1 MTIDTEF
8 MGEDA
13 LRVDGVAQHLWLTRG
28 IYTFPLDAGT
38 QVWGSLV
45 PGEFTHMQ
53 TQAIRMRWVYGTPD
67 ELRFPAQKTRSDLF
81 LKIAGSVLFCWHS
94 EDGCCDESDLAP
106 IDARLRDAC
115 RSHSLT
121 DPGLMS
127 TQPAPPPSTIVPF
140 WNRLRE
146 ITLYP
151 AHMGSMI
158 TIVILAICQL
168 VIFLPGMLI
177 PLVLVLLVTVAM
189 YKYAFECLRATANG
203 NMEPPEIGVSV
214 DASLGWKQIWLMLIL
229 IVVAAFGARLLHPVL
244 AIALIVFIGF
254 SLPGATMTL
263 AMDQSLGS
271 ALNPLRW
278 ISICTRIGWSYLAL
292 VFLCLVI
299 FLSEAYAAALVQK
312 FLPRFVA
319 VVAVAFVSNYA
330 VVVMYHLMGYLIYQY
345 HDAVGFEPAAPQ
357 LARLKARPDPDQEL
371 LDQVGALVREG
382 KPEAATEMLRGH
394 LRSRG
399 GTDSVHTQYRKLLR
413 LTDDKTESLRHG
425 QEYLNILL
433 AQDKDR
439 LALDILRECQ
449 TLDPAFAPTDAEQVT
464 RLAHKAAQL
473 GQPQVAL
480 RLLSG
485 FHKRFPKSR
494 EIPRNYLLVANLLHE
509 RMNEDDKACGVLQY
523 LKTSYPEH
531 ALLPEIDAQLALIQ
545 RIMAAAGSPKAGTQP
560 AKTSAP

>member
-1 MTIDTEF
+1 MS
-8 MGEDA
+8 
-13 LRVDGVAQHLWLTRG
+13 AQPT
-28 IYTFPLDAGT
+28 
-38 QVWGSLV
+38 
-45 PGEFTHMQ
+45 
-53 TQAIRMRWVYGTPD
+53 
-67 ELRFPAQKTRSDLF
+67 
-81 LKIAGSVLFCWHS
+81 
-94 EDGCCDESDLAP
+94 
-106 IDARLRDAC
+106 
-115 RSHSLT
+115 
-121 DPGLMS
+121 
-127 TQPAPPPSTIVPF
+127 PPPLAIIPF

-158 TIVILAICQL
+158 TIVILSICQL
-168 VIFLPGMLI
+168 VVFLPGILLPLI
-177 PLVLVLLVTVAM
+177 LALLVTVAI

-203 NMEPPEIGVSV
+203 NMEPPEIGMSAG
-214 DASLGWKQIWLMLIL
+214 ASLGWKQIWLMLIL
-229 IVVAAFGARLLHPVL
+229 IFVAALGVRLLHPVL
-244 AIALIVFIGF
+244 SIALIVFIGF

-263 AMDQSLGS
+263 AMDESLGS
-271 ALNPLRW
+271 ALNPAKW

-299 FLSEAYAAALVQK
+299 FLSEAYAATIVQK

-319 VVAVAFVSNYA
+319 TVGVAFVSNYA
-330 VVVMYHLMGYLIYQY
+330 VVAMYHLMGYMIYQY

-382 KPEAATEMLRGH
+382 KLEAATEMLRVH

-439 LALDILRECQ
+439 VALDLLRDCQ
-449 TLDPAFAPTDAEQVT
+449 TLDPTFAPSDAEQIT

-485 FHKRFPKSR
+485 FHKRFARSSDT
-494 EIPRNYLLVANLLHE
+494 PRNYLLVANLLHE
-509 RMNEDDKACGVLQY
+509 RMSEDAKACGVLQY
-523 LKTSYPEH
+523 LKTTYPGH
-531 ALLPEIDAQLALIQ
+531 ALMPEIDAQLAVIQ
-545 RIMAAAGSPKAGTQP
+545 RIMAAAGAAKVATQP
-560 AKTSAP
+560 VKTSAP

>member
-1 MTIDTEF
+1 M
-8 MGEDA
+8 
-13 LRVDGVAQHLWLTRG
+13 
-28 IYTFPLDAGT
+28 
-38 QVWGSLV
+38 
-45 PGEFTHMQ
+45 
-53 TQAIRMRWVYGTPD
+53 
-67 ELRFPAQKTRSDLF
+67 
-81 LKIAGSVLFCWHS
+81 S
-94 EDGCCDESDLAP
+94 E
-106 IDARLRDAC
+106 
-115 RSHSLT
+115 
-121 DPGLMS
+121 
-127 TQPAPPPSTIVPF
+127 QPAAPPLAIVPY

-158 TIVILAICQL
+158 TITILAICQL
-168 VIFLPGMLI
+168 VVYLPDMVI

-203 NMEPPEIGVSV
+203 NMQPPEIGMSV
-214 DASLGWKQIWLMLIL
+214 DASLGWKQIGLIL
-229 IVVAAFGARLLHPVL
+229 IFIFVAAIGARLLHPTL
-244 AIALIVFIGF
+244 AIILVVFLGF

-263 AMDQSLGS
+263 AMDQRLGS
-271 ALNPLRW
+271 ALNPAKW

-292 VFLCLVI
+292 VFLCMVI

-319 VVAVAFVSNYA
+319 VVGVAFISNYA

-345 HDAVGFEPAAPQ
+345 HDAVGFEPMAPQ

-382 KPEAATEMLRGH
+382 KPEAATEMLRVH

-413 LTDDKTESLRHG
+413 LTDDKTELLRHG

-449 TLDPAFAPTDAEQVT
+449 TLDPAFAPTDAEQIT
-464 RLAHKAAQL
+464 RLAHKAAQV
-473 GQPQVAL
+473 GQPKVAL
-480 RLLSG
+480 KLLSG
-485 FHKRFPKSR
+485 FHKRFPRSS

-509 RMNEDDKACGVLQY
+509 RMNEDAKACGLLQY
-523 LKTSYPEH
+523 LKTTYPEH

-545 RIMAAAGSPKAGTQP
+545 RIMAATEPAKAGPPP
-560 AKTSAP
+560 ATTSAS

>member
-1 MTIDTEF
+1 
-8 MGEDA
+8 
-13 LRVDGVAQHLWLTRG
+13 
-28 IYTFPLDAGT
+28 
-38 QVWGSLV
+38 
-45 PGEFTHMQ
+45 
-53 TQAIRMRWVYGTPD
+53 
-67 ELRFPAQKTRSDLF
+67 
-81 LKIAGSVLFCWHS
+81 
-94 EDGCCDESDLAP
+94 
-106 IDARLRDAC
+106 
-115 RSHSLT
+115 
-121 DPGLMS
+121 MS
-127 TQPAPPPSTIVPF
+127 AQPAPPPLAIVPF

-151 AHMGSMI
+151 AQMGSMI
-158 TIVILAICQL
+158 TIVILSICQL
-168 VIFLPGMLI
+168 VVFLPGILL
-177 PLVLVLLVTVAM
+177 PFVLALLVTVAM

-203 NMEPPEIGVSV
+203 NMQPPEIGMSV

-271 ALNPLRW
+271 ALNPAKW

-319 VVAVAFVSNYA
+319 TVGVAFVSNYA

-382 KPEAATEMLRGH
+382 KPEAATEMLRVH

-413 LTDDKTESLRHG
+413 LTDDNTELLRHG

-439 LALDILRECQ
+439 IALELLRECQ
-449 TLDPAFAPTDAEQVT
+449 ALDSTFAPSDAEQIT

-485 FHKRFPKSR
+485 FHKRFARSSD
-494 EIPRNYLLVANLLHE
+494 IPRNYMLVANLLHE
-509 RMNEDDKACGVLQY
+509 RMNEDAKACGVLQY
-523 LKTSYPEH
+523 LKTTYPEH
-531 ALLPEIDAQLALIQ
+531 VLMPEIDAQLAQIQ
-545 RIMAAAGSPKAGTQP
+545 RIMATAGSAKAGAQP
-560 AKTSAP
+560 AKTTAP